1 MLKNCHGSYL
11 AENHLVCNLEG
22 ELGPVAPAQLCLV
35 VLQPRLLCPA
45 SKSLL
50 EPSVR
55 LPNLNSRVLY
65 FLFVFFIFVPN
76 LNHLL
81 LDLLPHPGHPKEH
94 GGQSLLQGGDQGALQ
109 RVPVGKV
116 DGAKALGG
124 HEQVH
129 DVGRHVGEGQ
139 VGDEPLLQVEE
150 AVVRAERSENSI
162 LC

>member
-22 ELGPVAPAQLCLV
+22 ELGPVAPAQLRLV
-35 VLQPRLLCPA
+35 VLQPCLLCPA
-45 SKSLL
+45 SKGLL

-65 FLFVFFIFVPN
+65 FLLFSIFDPN

-81 LDLLPHPGHPKEH
+81 LNLLPHPGHPEEH

-116 DGAKALGG
+116 HRAEALGG